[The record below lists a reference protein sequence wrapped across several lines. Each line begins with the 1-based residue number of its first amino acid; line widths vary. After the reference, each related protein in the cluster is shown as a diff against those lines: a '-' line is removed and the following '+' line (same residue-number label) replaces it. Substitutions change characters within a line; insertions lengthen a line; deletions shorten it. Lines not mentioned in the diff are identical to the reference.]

1 MVTLPNR
8 MNRQAITT
16 ADHQP
21 NTEPTAPPQKKPIF
35 RQAALDRVSSPEQL
49 DQLIQVISP
58 KHWLSLLAFGALV
71 ATGLG
76 WSIVG
81 RIPITVSGRGVLVYP
96 SQVRPLQSTTVGK
109 ILDLKVEVGKPIK
122 KGQIIATIDQSELQ
136 QQLQLTRSK
145 LVQLQLQD
153 QLANTAQ
160 LQRQNIEQ
168 STLTQQRKTL
178 EQSLNTVQSLTPVLR
193 DKGLESIK
201 RERQSLQQRLQNVQ
215 DLLPVY
221 RKRWDDRQRLFEA
234 GAIAKDTVLQAQQD
248 YIGAESQINEAEAQ
262 LKQLDVREADT
273 QRDYLQTQ
281 DQANQLETQI
291 AGLESQQA
299 TQKEQDMST
308 QVLRQKEIQETERMI
323 TQLEL
328 QLKNSSQIISS
339 DDGHVLELNI
349 KPGQQVEIG
358 MGLGS
363 ISTQSSEAK
372 LRNVSFLPVSEG
384 KKIKPGMQLQL
395 TPTTLKRE
403 EFGGILAK
411 VDSVSEFPVTQQAAA
426 SLIGNPDVLSGLMG
440 EGPHV
445 VVISELQVD
454 PKTMSGYR
462 WSSSQGPKQSITT
475 GTTTT
480 GRVTIEERAPI
491 AFVLPI
497 LKSLT
502 GAQ

>member
-1 MVTLPNR
+1 MVTLPNPTLP
-8 MNRQAITT
+8 NPTVPT
-16 ADHQP
+16 PTLPNPTSHQ
-21 NTEPTAPPQKKPIF
+21 PQKKQIF

-58 KHWLSLLAFGALV
+58 KHWVSLMAFGALV
-71 ATGLG
+71 ATGFA
-76 WSIVG
+76 WSIMG
-81 RIPITVSGRGVLVYP
+81 RIPITVNGRGVLVYP

-122 KGQIIATIDQSELQ
+122 KGQVIATIDQSELQ

-145 LVQLQLQD
+145 LTQLQLQD

-168 STLTQQRKTL
+168 STLIQQRKTL

-193 DKGLESIK
+193 EKGLESIQ

-221 RKRWDDRQRLFEA
+221 RKRWDDRQRLFDA
-234 GAIAKDTVLQAQQD
+234 GAIAKDTVLQSQQD
-248 YIGAESQINEAEAQ
+248 YIGAESQINEAEGQ
-262 LKQLDVREADT
+262 LKQLDVKEAST
-273 QRDYLQTQ
+273 QKDYLQTQ

-291 AGLESQQA
+291 AGLQGQQA
-299 TQKEQDMST
+299 TQKEQDLST
-308 QVLRQKEIQETERMI
+308 KVLRQKEIQETERTI

-339 DDGHVLELNI
+339 DDGHILELNI
-349 KPGQQVEIG
+349 KPGQQVEMG
-358 MGLGS
+358 MGLGT
-363 ISTQSSEAK
+363 ISTQSPEAK
-372 LRNVSFLPVSEG
+372 LRNVAFLPVSEG
-384 KKIKPGMQLQL
+384 KKIKPGMLLQL

-403 EFGGILAK
+403 EFGGIMAK

-426 SLIGNPDVLSGLMG
+426 SLVGNPDILRGLMS

-445 VVISELQVD
+445 VVISELQAD
-454 PKTMSGYR
+454 PKTLSGYR
-462 WSSSQGPKQSITT
+462 WSSSQGPQQSITT

-480 GRVTIEERAPI
+480 DRVTIEERAPI
-491 AFVLPI
+491 AFILPI